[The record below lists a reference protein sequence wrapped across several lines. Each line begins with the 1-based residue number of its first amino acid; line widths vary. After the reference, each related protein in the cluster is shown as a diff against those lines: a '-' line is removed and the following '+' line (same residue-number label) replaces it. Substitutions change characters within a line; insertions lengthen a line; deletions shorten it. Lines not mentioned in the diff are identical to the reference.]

1 LSPRDEEDASRLL
14 NLRASAL
21 SQLTG
26 MRNPSIFM
34 CEEIDRDRE
43 FAKKIAQI
51 QKRGPHGLPTNNN
64 KPHKVDPE
72 AEDVKES
79 ENPKGDSALLQ
90 ALAVS
95 TKPAIDLVPN

>member
-1 LSPRDEEDASRLL
+1 
-14 NLRASAL
+14 
-21 SQLTG
+21 
-26 MRNPSIFM
+26 M

-51 QKRGPHGLPTNNN
+51 KKKGPHGLPTNNN

-72 AEDVKES
+72 AE
-79 ENPKGDSALLQ
+79 NPKGDSALLQ
-90 ALAVS
+90 ALAMS

>member
-1 LSPRDEEDASRLL
+1 MKALSPRDEEDANRLL
-14 NLRASAL
+14 YLGASAL

-26 MRNPSIFM
+26 TRNPSISM
-34 CEEIDRDRE
+34 YEEIDRDHD
-43 FAKKIAQI
+43 FVNKIAQI

-72 AEDVKES
+72 AE
-79 ENPKGDSALLQ
+79 NPKGDSALLQ
-90 ALAVS
+90 ALAMS